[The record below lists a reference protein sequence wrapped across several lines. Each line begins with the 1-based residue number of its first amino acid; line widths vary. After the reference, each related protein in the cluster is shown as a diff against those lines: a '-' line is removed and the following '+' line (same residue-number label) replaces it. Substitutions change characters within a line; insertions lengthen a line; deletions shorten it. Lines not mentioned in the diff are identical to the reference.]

1 MALAGWLEYWRSMG
15 GGAQRSLLVFI
26 ALPLLLLSA
35 LGIRIGFD
43 QANSHQQALL
53 KSDLELIARAI
64 RIPVGEALSKGD
76 DNAVSVA
83 LQSIFTIERVYGAS
97 VFDRAGNR
105 IASGGIAEKDLTSSS
120 IPGVIEDTGEQQ
132 EAYREVDGHLVFSY
146 FLPVFDSSGQSEGF
160 IQITRRPDDFSQ
172 PLWHLTWIS
181 WSLWGLLAIL
191 IIGTVIAG
199 YRRSLGRH
207 VDQLVKV
214 MFDVGQGARTRRAV
228 VAGPREVAQIADG
241 LNKMLD
247 RIATYEREIEARTES
262 ERDLT
267 ARLKDNEKMA
277 EIGDMARG
285 FAHELGAP
293 LSVIGGRAQRLERR
307 AMVDSRGL
315 YDLREIRNQVEYL
328 TEIVNQLLEYSR
340 HGARKMRD
348 FDLETVIQRVAQIHE
363 NRSAVDLSIHLPASN
378 IYVHGDPDRLQIAL
392 SCIIRNAL
400 QAAHETVEVIGSC
413 ENNRFHIAVKDDGP
427 GLQGHDIDHLKK
439 PFVTTRKAGE
449 GTGLGLF
456 IAERI
461 ASEHG
466 SSLELDNL
474 DPKGCLVTLSVPMAR
489 GENHNG
495 E

>member
-1 MALAGWLEYWRSMG
+1 MAIAGWVDYWRTTAG
-15 GGAQRSLLVFI
+15 GVQRSLLVFI

-43 QANSHQQALL
+43 QANSYQQALL

-76 DNAVSVA
+76 DNAVSLA

-120 IPGVIEDTGEQQ
+120 IPGMIEDTGEKQ
-132 EAYREVDGHLVFSY
+132 EAYREVDGHRVFSY
-146 FLPVFDSSGQSEGF
+146 FLPVFDSGGQSEGF
-160 IQITRRPDDFSQ
+160 IQITRRPDDFSR

-181 WSLWGLLAIL
+181 WSLWGLLAIV

-199 YRRSLGRH
+199 YRSSLGRH

-214 MFDVGQGARTRRAV
+214 MSDVGQGARTRRAV

-247 RIATYEREIEARTES
+247 RLAIYEQEIEERTES
-262 ERDLT
+262 ERALI

-307 AMVDSRGL
+307 AMVDNRGL
-315 YDLREIRNQVEYL
+315 YDLQEIRNQVNYL
-328 TEIVNQLLEYSR
+328 TEIVHQLLEYSR
-340 HGARKMRD
+340 HGGEEMRD
-348 FDLETVIQRVAQIHE
+348 FDLETVIQRVAQVHE
-363 NRSAVDLSIHLPASN
+363 NHPGVGLSVHLPAPH
-378 IYVHGDPDRLQIAL
+378 IYVHGDPERLQIAL

-400 QAAHETVEVIGSC
+400 QAAHENVEVSVRGD
-413 ENNRFHIAVKDDGP
+413 NGRFRIAVKDDGP
-427 GLQGHDIDHLKK
+427 GLQGNDLDHLKK

-474 DPKGCLVTLSVPMAR
+474 APKGCLATMSLPMAQ
-489 GENHNG
+489 GANHNG
-495 E
+495 G